1 MQREAQIN
9 NGIILAYCMIY
20 KIEIVSYSF
29 VQLSI
34 KGGNSV
40 YINDFLQGFNRD
52 FVSYLSMYYAF
63 KLLHISERRVSRI
76 INYLFHPLHVLK
88 ANLYTQ

>member
-34 KGGNSV
+34 KEE
-40 YINDFLQGFNRD
+40 ILC
-52 FVSYLSMYYAF
+52 
-63 KLLHISERRVSRI
+63 
-76 INYLFHPLHVLK
+76 
-88 ANLYTQ
+88 T

>member
-40 YINDFLQGFNRD
+40 YINDFLQGYN
-52 FVSYLSMYYAF
+52 
-63 KLLHISERRVSRI
+63 
-76 INYLFHPLHVLK
+76 
-88 ANLYTQ
+88 